1 MLSRLL
7 THLPACRRALRR
19 RRRTLGLLAAA
30 TAAVLV
36 LPALVPASMQGTEV
50 VVAADDLPTGTELA
64 PEHLRT
70 VEVAS
75 ALVPAGTASSA
86 EDLEGERL
94 AGPVAEGGAIL
105 PSDVVGADG
114 PPVPEGTAL
123 MAVPVPEVLLPHLSV
138 GTRIELLMS
147 DPVDGTST
155 RVPAEIRSLSEVSR
169 ASGPPGITGAAGP
182 EALVLVERHS
192 AGEVA
197 HALGAGTVN
206 VSVIG

>member
-7 THLPACRRALRR
+7 THLPVWRRALRR

-50 VVAADDLPTGTELA
+50 VVAADDLPTGTELD

-75 ALVPAGTASSA
+75 SLVPAGAASSA

-94 AGPVAEGGAIL
+94 ARPVTEGGAIL
-105 PSDVVGADG
+105 PSDIVGADG
-114 PPVPEGTAL
+114 LPVPEGTAL

-147 DPVDGTST
+147 DPVDGSST
-155 RVPAEIRSLSEVSR
+155 RVPAEIRSLSEGTR
-169 ASGPPGITGAAGP
+169 TSGSPGVTPAAGP

>member
-1 MLSRLL
+1 M
-7 THLPACRRALRR
+7 
-19 RRRTLGLLAAA
+19 LAAA

-36 LPALVPASMQGTEV
+36 LPSLLPVSMQGAEV
-50 VVAADDLPTGTELA
+50 VVAAGDLPTGTELA

-75 ALVPAGTASSA
+75 SLVPDGAVSSP
-86 EDLEGERL
+86 DVLEGEHL

-105 PSDVVGADG
+105 PADLVGADG
-114 PPVPEGTAL
+114 LPVPEGTAL
-123 MAVPVPEVLLPHLSV
+123 MAVPVPEVLLPHLAV

-147 DPVDGTST
+147 DPVDGSSK
-155 RVPAEIRSLSEVSR
+155 RVPAEIRSLSEASR
-169 ASGPPGITGAAGP
+169 ASGALGTTGSATP

-197 HALGAGTVN
+197 HALSAGTVS